1 MESIRSFK
9 NPLRFILNSTILI
22 FTVLL
27 IFYIGVRIY
36 LTSELQSKDA
46 DLLVSIAEDLKTISI
61 YIFGFIRPFLQ
72 LVIVLIILE
81 WLLGRFG
88 ISLDKNFKTLEWNV
102 QTIIAIVVII
112 AFALAALSG
121 VEGASMLKDLALV
134 VVGFYFGT
142 QKKTIEIV
150 QGESKTIETEEH
162 TNDRSNK

>member
-22 FTVLL
+22 FTILL
-27 IFYIGVRIY
+27 IFYICVRIY

-61 YIFGFIRPFLQ
+61 YIFEFIRPFLQ